1 MWRSG
6 WCPTAAAAAQWDLN
20 SLVCGAVCYL
30 QLLLLKHIRPRCVQ
44 DVVGQLS
51 LAIYVD
57 RRRGF
62 AGQEAVVDFSSTL
75 RELEETW
82 ASGRMK
88 HCGEKS
94 DKITKD

>member
-1 MWRSG
+1 M
-6 WCPTAAAAAQWDLN
+6 CL
-20 SLVCGAVCYL
+20 AVCYL
-30 QLLLLKHIRPRCVQ
+30 QLLLLKHIRPRRVE

-62 AGQEAVVDFSSTL
+62 AGQEAVVDFSRTL

-82 ASGRMK
+82 GSGRTK
-88 HCGEKS
+88 HCDRGGGKKS
-94 DKITKD
+94 PIITED